1 MQRLKIK
8 LFDRFDRDKL
18 HGGTQHRLGD
28 RFGVAE
34 VVLLSPRIGTDI
46 AGRHQPRIVTKC
58 LELATEVMR
67 TYTSLHADEA
77 RRHVGEASVDLA
89 ARQLLA
95 QNDGAHLVEA
105 DEVERILADVDA
117 DCRNGFK
124 AGGLAW
130 HGMLLVFAAPCQLCG
145 WAGQEHGGSI
155 PLTAIDGSANIFSSR
170 ITPRTAGFSENPALR
185 ASDSIFSLMAKV

>member
-130 HGMLLVFAAPCQLCG
+130 HGMLLVLAAPCQLCR
-145 WAGQEHGGSI
+145 WAGQEHGESI
-155 PLTAIDGSANIFSSR
+155 PLDGGNR
-170 ITPRTAGFSENPALR
+170 PASLWIAEDFGCC
-185 ASDSIFSLMAKV
+185 ASG

>member
-1 MQRLKIK
+1 MAKR
-8 LFDRFDRDKL
+8 
-18 HGGTQHRLGD
+18 
-28 RFGVAE
+28 
-34 VVLLSPRIGTDI
+34 
-46 AGRHQPRIVTKC
+46 
-58 LELATEVMR
+58 LELPTQVMR
-67 TYTSLHADEA
+67 PDARLHADEA
-77 RRHVGEASVDLA
+77 RRHVGEPSVDLA

-130 HGMLLVFAAPCQLCG
+130 HRMLLVFAAPCQLCG

-155 PLTAIDGSANIFSSR
+155 PLTAD
-170 ITPRTAGFSENPALR
+170 
-185 ASDSIFSLMAKV
+185 